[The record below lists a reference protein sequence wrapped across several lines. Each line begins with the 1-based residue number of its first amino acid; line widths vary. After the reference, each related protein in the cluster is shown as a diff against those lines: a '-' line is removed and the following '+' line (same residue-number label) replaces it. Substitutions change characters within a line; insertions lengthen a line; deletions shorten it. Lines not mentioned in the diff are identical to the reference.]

1 MENKL
6 IAKKRDLEGSS
17 NARRLRNAGTLPAVI
32 YGDEKEPTSVLL
44 DMHEFEQVL
53 HHSSSESIIVDVDV
67 EGEGSTS
74 VLIKEV
80 QHHPVTSDL
89 LHVDMFRVTAGQ
101 VLAVDIQLELVGE
114 AAGVKAGG
122 TLDHVMHSITVECLP
137 KDLVEKIEIDVS
149 EMEIGDTLQVSDLQL
164 GSQFKALVD
173 DDAIVAAVAAP
184 RAEEE
189 EEAEAEGE
197 EGADASAEPE
207 VITEKKEEE

>member
-17 NARRLRNAGTLPAVI
+17 NARRLRTTGALPGVI
-32 YGDEKEPTSVLL
+32 YGDEKEPVSVLL
-44 DMHEFEQVL
+44 DMHDFEQVL
-53 HHSSSESIIVDVDV
+53 HHSASESIIVDVEV
-67 EGEGSTS
+67 EGEGTAS
-74 VLIKEV
+74 VLVKDV

-89 LHVDMFRVTAGQ
+89 LHVDLFRVTAGQ
-101 VLAVDIQLELVGE
+101 VLDVDIQLELVGE

-122 TLDHVMHSITVECLP
+122 TMDFIMHSISVECLP
-137 KDLVEKIEIDVS
+137 KDLVETIEIDVS

-164 GSQFKALVD
+164 GAQFKALVD

-189 EEAEAEGE
+189 EEDEGE

-207 VITEKKEEE
+207 VITEKKDEE